1 MTSWATDELREINLG
16 DERLNRRY
24 ISILDACDEHCTE
37 SLPIAMGSDAAC
49 KGLYRLFANDKVTAA
64 RLLKPHQYQT
74 RERARTAGFVLL
86 IQDTTSCD
94 LTAKTQMTGLGR
106 LENDHCRGLFV
117 HSTLAMSLDG
127 VPLGVL
133 DQYRWARE
141 LGPRNDPRPRSEI
154 PTDKKKASAGLTAS
168 HGANGS
174 SRRPSPRS
182 PSQTGRRIFMIS

>member
-86 IQDTTSCD
+86 ISGYHLVRFDRQNAND
-94 LTAKTQMTGLGR
+94 R
-106 LENDHCRGLFV
+106 L
-117 HSTLAMSLDG
+117 
-127 VPLGVL
+127 
-133 DQYRWARE
+133 
-141 LGPRNDPRPRSEI
+141 RP
-154 PTDKKKASAGLTAS
+154 PGK
-168 HGANGS
+168 
-174 SRRPSPRS
+174 
-182 PSQTGRRIFMIS
+182 